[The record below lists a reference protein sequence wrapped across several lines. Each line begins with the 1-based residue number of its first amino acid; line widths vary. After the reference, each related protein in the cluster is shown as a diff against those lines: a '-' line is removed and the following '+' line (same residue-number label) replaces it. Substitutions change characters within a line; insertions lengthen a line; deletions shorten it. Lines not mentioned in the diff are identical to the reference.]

1 MKKIFTLLIP
11 GLMITSAFAQYDPK
25 EDWNSRNREDGI
37 KSGGKR
43 PNGKFDKNDRHND
56 PRMTYYFTSHE
67 KDMQIAQI
75 NRNYDFRIRSVQ
87 NRYLMGRHEKKRLVR
102 QLEYQ
107 RDYDIKEVMDKFYS
121 KRNLFTNP
129 RRRGYDKW

>member
-1 MKKIFTLLIP
+1 MKKIFTLVSSL
-11 GLMITSAFAQYDPK
+11 LLVTAAFAQYDQK
-25 EDWNSRNREDGI
+25 GDWNNKDRDDAYNG
-37 KSGGKR
+37 GGKGPDDR
-43 PNGKFDKNDRHND
+43 FDKHDRNNDR
-56 PRMTYYFTSHE
+56 RMTYYFTARE

-75 NRNYDFRIRSVQ
+75 NRNYDYKIRSVQ
-87 NRYLMGRHEKKRLVR
+87 NRYFMSWHEKKRQVK

-107 RDYDIKEVMDKFYS
+107 RDCEIKEVMDKFYS